1 MMDYQTADYGF
12 SVETYDLPSYSSG
25 VNDQGEALY
34 ELDGIEMTKA
44 QAEDFKDYFFDDED
58 DHSLSQGN
66 DTESLPD
73 TILSGLNAVNDALG
87 GGGVAEFYADE
98 LLGLGESRMDSVVSS
113 SGMSREEIQSHAAA
127 VMINMAAQVGM
138 PSDYLMNEL
147 QNDINRVRSFN
158 SQSGLKLLREAIAD
172 GIAGDYDS
180 AMTKWDRLRRAL
192 QSIK

>member
-1 MMDYQTADYGF
+1 MDYQTTDYGF
-12 SVETYDLPSYSSG
+12 SVETCDLPSYSSG

-58 DHSLSQGN
+58 DHSFSQDN

-73 TILSGLNAVNDALG
+73 AILSGLNAVNAALG

-113 SGMSREEIQSHAAA
+113 SGMSREEVQSHATA
-127 VMINMAAQVGM
+127 VMIDMAAQVGM

-147 QNDINRVRSFN
+147 QNDINRVRSIG
-158 SQSGLKLLREAIAD
+158 SPSGLKMLREAIAD
-172 GIAGDYDS
+172 GIAGDYRT
-180 AMTKWDRLRRAL
+180 AMTKWDRLRGVL
-192 QSIK
+192 NSHK

>member
-1 MMDYQTADYGF
+1 MMDDQGF

-44 QAEDFKDYFFDDED
+44 QAEDFKDYFFDDDED

-113 SGMSREEIQSHAAA
+113 SGMSREEIQSHATA
-127 VMINMAAQVGM
+127 VMIDMAAQVGM
-138 PSDYLMNEL
+138 SSDYLMNEL
-147 QNDINRVRSFN
+147 QNDINRVRSLN

-172 GIAGDYDS
+172 GIAGEYDS

-192 QSIK
+192 QSVK

>member
-1 MMDYQTADYGF
+1 MDYQTADYGF
-12 SVETYDLPSYSSG
+12 SVETCDLPSYSSG

-44 QAEDFKDYFFDDED
+44 QAEDFKDYFFDDDED

-113 SGMSREEIQSHAAA
+113 SGMSREEIQSHATA
-127 VMINMAAQVGM
+127 VMIDMAAQVGM

-147 QNDINRVRSFN
+147 QNDINRVRSLN

-172 GIAGDYDS
+172 GIAGDYRS
-180 AMTKWDRLRRAL
+180 AMTKWDRLRGVLKAH
-192 QSIK
+192 K